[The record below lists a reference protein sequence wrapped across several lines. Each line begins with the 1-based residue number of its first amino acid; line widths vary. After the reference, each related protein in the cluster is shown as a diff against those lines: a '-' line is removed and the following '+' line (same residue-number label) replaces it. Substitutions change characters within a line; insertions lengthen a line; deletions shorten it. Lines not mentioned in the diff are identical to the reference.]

1 MDDYLEEEYKPAFA
15 AWRQNQTPEGNA
27 AFLQVLDP
35 IVQKG
40 IKLYGGDSPV
50 STSSGRLLALDAV
63 RKYDPKRSRLQS
75 HLLNQMQGLKRI
87 NRQQSQVIRVP
98 ERILQENQKLR
109 AYQQEL
115 TDELGR
121 EPSDAELTDKL
132 GFSTARL
139 TKIRK
144 FQAGM
149 VTGQA
154 DARDPVSGGIASRL
168 PGQHEAEDLWANI
181 VYQEL
186 NAMDQQIME
195 WTLGMRGHTPLSNQE
210 VAKRLGRS
218 PGAITQRKAKIQ
230 QLLDQEQKLSPFV
243 AR

>member
-1 MDDYLEEEYKPAFA
+1 
-15 AWRQNQTPEGNA
+15 
-27 AFLQVLDP
+27 
-35 IVQKG
+35 
-40 IKLYGGDSPV
+40 
-50 STSSGRLLALDAV
+50 
-63 RKYDPKRSRLQS
+63 
-75 HLLNQMQGLKRI
+75 MQGLKRI

-98 ERILQENQKLR
+98 ERVLQENQKLR

-132 GFSTARL
+132 GFSMARL

-154 DARDPVSGGIASRL
+154 DARDPLSGGVASRL

-195 WTLGMRGHTPLSNQE
+195 WTGGMNGHKPLSNQE
-210 VAKRLGRS
+210 IAKRLGRS